1 MVPTLLGAWLC
12 LPWARRRLGL
22 NAAPS
27 IRPTMLM
34 LGLTMA
40 ALGCGSAL
48 RGWAPAQERDPVF
61 QAGITGAPEP
71 RPDMSRS
78 PPPDWNHY
86 GNDLP
91 GTRFSPPAPTT
102 QIGQAPCRQR
112 GLPSVEIPGG

>member
-48 RGWAPAQERDPVF
+48 RGWAPAQERDPVS

-71 RPDMSRS
+71 RPDMSRPPRPEERRVGKECVRTRISRWS
-78 PPPDWNHY
+78 PY
-86 GNDLP
+86 K
-91 GTRFSPPAPTT
+91 
-102 QIGQAPCRQR
+102 
-112 GLPSVEIPGG
+112 

>member
-61 QAGITGAPEP
+61 PAGITGAPEP
-71 RPDMSRS
+71 RPDMSRHTS
-78 PPPDWNHY
+78 PAWQHYRNYLHGTPLRPTPHITPSNLNPPQ
-86 GNDLP
+86 
-91 GTRFSPPAPTT
+91 PA
-102 QIGQAPCRQR
+102 GA
-112 GLPSVEIPGG
+112 